1 VIRLELLSAKV
12 RYRRA
17 FRLATAL
24 VISVT
29 LVGPGRVAMG
39 AAPVVESLQIPFPQD
54 DGSLT
59 PYTFELGYSL
69 VTLIYDTLMWHDK
82 DGVPQPW
89 LAKSVTPSPGGE
101 AITVVLPEGAKWQ
114 DNVPLTSADL
124 AFTFQYLAVHPHP
137 RFTPELSAIAG
148 VETPDPQT
156 AVIKLKRPSPGFFD
170 QPLADVPILPEHLW
184 KDLPPGKVAPDGLPI
199 GSGPYRLVRYLEKES
214 YRFQANEEYFRG
226 APAVKFL
233 DVPFI
238 NDAGKMFNSF
248 ETGRSD
254 MIPVSLPASTV
265 DRLQSF
271 GTGIAR
277 GPSYLGTVLML
288 NLRQP
293 PFDNVAIRQTLAASL
308 DLDRI
313 AQQIGLATPAKR
325 GYLHPA
331 SRFAPAADLGSG
343 GGRPPPAALSGQ
355 TIEVLAPNN
364 DPVKLEAG
372 RQSVLALKRAG
383 ATSNLKKLS
392 RDELSR
398 AVGEDGSPPQFQAA
412 IWSSSPLASYEPDFL
427 RRVFGSDPVNA
438 TFNYAG
444 YKSPAF
450 DALADRISTTTDRQ
464 LRQDSITQ
472 ALDLI
477 SKEAPV
483 IPLFFSQGA
492 FAFRKSRYNHWVYVK
507 GSGIL
512 DKQSFIPA
520 STTQPAT
527 PGPSPPAPTASATT
541 STPTPADRTQPPNQP
556 TSSPGAPFGLI
567 GLGFVAAAFVV
578 GAVGLLRTRR

>member
-1 VIRLELLSAKV
+1 MRRELLSTTFHP
-12 RYRRA
+12 RRA
-17 FRLATAL
+17 YRLVAAL
-24 VISVT
+24 AVSV
-29 LVGPGRVAMG
+29 LLGIPSGIALG
-39 AAPVVESLQIPFPQD
+39 AAPGVERLQIPFPQD

-69 VTLIYDTLMWHDK
+69 LTLVYDTLMWHDK
-82 DGVPQPW
+82 DGVPRPW
-89 LAKSVTPSPGGE
+89 LARSVTPSSDGQ
-101 AITVVLPEGAKWQ
+101 AVTVTLPAGAKWQ
-114 DNVPLTSADL
+114 DNVAITSADI
-124 AFTFQYLAVHPHP
+124 AFTFQFMAVHPHP
-137 RFTPELSAIAG
+137 RFTPELSAVTG

-156 AVIKLKRPSPGFFD
+156 AVIRLKRSSPGFLD
-170 QPLADVPILPEHLW
+170 QPLADIPILPEHLW
-184 KDLPPGKVAPDGLPI
+184 KDLPPGKVAPDGLPV

-214 YRFQANEEYFRG
+214 YRFQANEDYFLG
-226 APAVKFL
+226 TPAVKFL

-238 NDAGKMFNSF
+238 NDAEKMFGSF

-293 PFDNVAIRQTLAASL
+293 PLDNVATRQALAASL

-313 AQQIGLATPAKR
+313 AQQVGLATPAKR

-331 SRFAPAADLGSG
+331 SRFAPAADLGAG
-343 GGRPPPAALSGQ
+343 GARPSPTALSGQ
-355 TIEVLAPNN
+355 TIEVLAPDN

-372 RQSVLALKRAG
+372 RQVVLALKRAG
-383 ATSNLKKLS
+383 ATANLKKLS

-427 RRVFGSDPVNA
+427 RRVFGSDPVTA

-444 YKSPAF
+444 YKNPAF
-450 DALADRISTTTDRQ
+450 DALADRISTTADPK
-464 LRQDSITQ
+464 LRQDSVTE
-472 ALDLI
+472 ALGLI
-477 SKEAPV
+477 SKDAPV
-483 IPLFFSQGA
+483 VPLFFSQGA
-492 FAFRKSRYNHWVYVK
+492 FAFRKSRYNRWVFVK

-520 STTQPAT
+520 STTQPVRPNPSVLTPTTPAT
-527 PGPSPPAPTASATT
+527 N
-541 STPTPADRTQPPNQP
+541 STPPPGETEPPNQP
-556 TSSPGAPFGLI
+556 TSAGGIPFGLI
-567 GLGFVAAAFVV
+567 GLGFVAAAFVL
-578 GAVGLLRTRR
+578 GAVGFLRTRR